1 MPEQMLKKFGKVT
14 NLITL
19 ASYHSPLTDTAQIVV
34 PVQTWLED
42 EGTYLNID
50 GRLQKSVRSFQ
61 ANNQVRSCAN
71 ELLSLA
77 EHTGVKIDTNWKS
90 RLTQRHSPV
99 EINEITMKE
108 IQ

>member
-71 ELLSLA
+71 ELLSMA
-77 EHTGVKIDTNWKS
+77 EHTGVKIDANWKS